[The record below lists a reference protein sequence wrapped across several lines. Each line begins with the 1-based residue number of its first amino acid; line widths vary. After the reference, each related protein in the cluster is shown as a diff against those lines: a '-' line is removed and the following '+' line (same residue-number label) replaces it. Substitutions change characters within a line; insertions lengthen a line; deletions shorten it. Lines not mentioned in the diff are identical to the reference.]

1 MQDKKQKIQIA
12 ILAVLVLICFGYM
25 GLKLMGGKSHTP
37 PQPEASQPSQ
47 TKPTETLPAP
57 DNAIISTAV
66 AKSPAQGN
74 PRDPFMPMMETM
86 VAAAPSSSAARR
98 FSNNSVP
105 PIIPLGAGVGQSGT
119 ENGPASS
126 QAAVPE
132 AFPQYQLTGVITGQ
146 TNIAIIR
153 LGESRYIVKEGQKI
167 DGQYEVTSVSQEGV
181 LLTRGGRSVF
191 LKLGGDG
198 NANKS

>member
-1 MQDKKQKIQIA
+1 MQDNKQKIQIA
-12 ILAVLVLICFGYM
+12 VLAVLVLLCIGYAGIKM
-25 GLKLMGGKSHTP
+25 MGGKSSPP
-37 PQPEASQPSQ
+37 PQTKAEQPSQ
-47 TKPTETLPAP
+47 QAKPVETLPAP
-57 DNAIISTAV
+57 GNAVMSNAV
-66 AKSPAQGN
+66 AEAPAQVN

-86 VAAAPSSSAARR
+86 VATAPSSTTRR
-98 FSNNSVP
+98 FSNHTVP
-105 PIIPLGAGVGQSGT
+105 PIIPLGAGVGQSGN
-119 ENGPASS
+119 ENGSTPN
-126 QAAVPE
+126 QVAVSDT
-132 AFPQYQLTGVITGQ
+132 FPQYQLTGVITGQ

-181 LLTRGGRSVF
+181 LLSKGGRSVF